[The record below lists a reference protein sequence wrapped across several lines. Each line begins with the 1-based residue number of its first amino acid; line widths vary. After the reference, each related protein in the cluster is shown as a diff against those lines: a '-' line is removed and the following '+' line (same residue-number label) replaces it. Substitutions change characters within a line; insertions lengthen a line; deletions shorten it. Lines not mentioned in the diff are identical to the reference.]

1 MKLQKNTVL
10 NKPEILFLDIDG
22 TLYDAKTNSIP
33 KHTMTALHELRKNGI
48 KLILCTAR
56 SAQEA
61 DNLPQELSDA
71 VDGWI
76 LLSGSILNLCGKVTI
91 KTIASDSLNKLLA
104 YLDERKLKF
113 RFVDEKQHDYLIC
126 DDETIKKGFIKNYNW
141 IPDIK
146 AYEQE
151 TLIQLLVFLDDPCQG
166 YEMMQLA
173 PELSYVPLP
182 RVCEITPSDCD
193 KGKALLEACRNLD
206 IDPAHAAAIGDG
218 KSDIPM
224 FETVY
229 GIAMGNSKD
238 EVKEKAAI
246 VADTLMNDGFY
257 KVVKELNW
265 I

>member
-1 MKLQKNTVL
+1 MRLLKNTVL
-10 NKPEILFLDIDG
+10 NKPEIIFLDIDG
-22 TLYDAKTNSIP
+22 TLYDAKSQSIP
-33 KHTMTALHELRKNGI
+33 ELTMTALHELRSNNI
-48 KLILCTAR
+48 KLVLCTAR

-61 DNLPQELSDA
+61 NNLPQELADA

-76 LLSGSILNLCGKVTI
+76 LLSGSILNLGETVSI
-91 KTIASDSLNKLLA
+91 KTIASDALEKLLA
-104 YLDERKLKF
+104 YLEEKKLKF
-113 RFVDEKQHDYLIC
+113 RFVDEQQHDYLIC

-151 TLIQLLVFLDDPCQG
+151 KVIQLLVFLDDPCQSD
-166 YEMMQLA
+166 EMMQLA

-182 RVCEITPSDCD
+182 RVCEITPPDCD
-193 KGKALLEACRNLD
+193 KGKALLEACRILN

-224 FETVY
+224 FDTVY

-257 KVVKELNW
+257 KVFKELNW

>member
-1 MKLQKNTVL
+1 MKLLKSTDL
-10 NKPEILFLDIDG
+10 NKPKILFLDIDG

-33 KHTMTALHELRKNGI
+33 EHTMTALHELRKNEI

-56 SAQEA
+56 SRQEA
-61 DNLPQELSDA
+61 DNLPHELADA

-76 LLSGSILNLCGKVTI
+76 LLSGSIIDLCGKVSI
-91 KTIASDSLNKLLA
+91 KKIASDSLNKLLA
-104 YLDERKLKF
+104 YLDEKKLKF
-113 RFVDEKQHDYLIC
+113 RFVDEYQHDYLIS
-126 DDETIKKGFIKNYNW
+126 DDETIKKGFIRNYNW

-151 TLIQLLVFLDDPCQG
+151 KLIQLLVFLDDPSQG
-166 YEMMQLA
+166 YEMMELV

-182 RVCEITPSDCD
+182 RVCEITPPDCD
-193 KGKALLEACRNLD
+193 KGKALLEACRLLN
-206 IDPAHAAAIGDG
+206 IDSAHAAAIGDG

-257 KVVKELNW
+257 KVFKELNW

>member
-1 MKLQKNTVL
+1 MKLLKSTVL
-10 NKPEILFLDIDG
+10 NKPKILFLDIDG

-33 KHTMTALHELRKNGI
+33 EHTMTALYELRKNGI

-56 SAQEA
+56 SRQEA
-61 DNLPQELSDA
+61 DNLPQMLFDA

-76 LLSGSILNLCGKVTI
+76 LLSGSILDLCDKVSI
-91 KTIASDSLNKLLA
+91 KTIASDPLNKLLS
-104 YLDERKLKF
+104 YLDEKQLKF
-113 RFVDEKQHDYLIC
+113 RFVDEHQHDYLIC
-126 DDETIKKGFIKNYNW
+126 DDETIKKGFIRNYNW

-151 TLIQLLVFLDDPCQG
+151 TLIQLLVFLDDPNQG
-166 YEMMQLA
+166 YEMMRLV

-182 RVCEITPSDCD
+182 RVCEITPPECD
-193 KGKALLEACRNLD
+193 KGKALLRACSLLNV
-206 IDPAHAAAIGDG
+206 DPSDAAAIGDG

-224 FETVY
+224 FETIY